1 MFSIYEHWFLKIS
14 KGWGRGCPRLSGNIV
29 ILNHIR
35 NWCSRIARGG
45 WWFGGPQ
52 STCSFSVLTASGEW
66 PIQWARKRNPAKPYG
81 GPYTEA
87 EMLLYPS
94 EAPPMKPIRAWN
106 DIVKKNREHYD
117 CDPNKLFV
125 DYVNTRFGPYK
136 IW

>member
-1 MFSIYEHWFLKIS
+1 MPGEVGGLVVPNLHAPSVPQLQVVTGLFNGLG
-14 KGWGRGCPRLSGNIV
+14 KGTQ
-29 ILNHIR
+29 LNLMV
-35 NWCSRIARGG
+35 
-45 WWFGGPQ
+45 GPTLQ
-52 STCSFSVLTASGEW
+52 C
-66 PIQWARKRNPAKPYG
+66 
-81 GPYTEA
+81 TEA

-94 EAPPMKPIRAWN
+94 EAPPMEPIRAWN